1 MFKVGKQRA
10 NFFVGFDKVNS
21 QVLKRSE

>member
-10 NFFVGFDKVNS
+10 NFFVGFDKVSS
-21 QVLKRSE
+21 QMLKRSE